1 MFFLHDAVPEAVGGE
16 AAFGLAAVF
25 FLVLTQFVPGLP
37 ALSQRLHEQGQR
49 GQQVA
54 EARQVEGAVVGLGV
68 VVQEPCE
75 SQGFQSSG
83 PFLHHVLDVTPT
95 EGIYSQFREV
105 EIYVTFVW
113 KPSRK
118 GLKEP

>member
-1 MFFLHDAVPEAVGGE
+1 MTQRYRLTGGLSRVFFLHDAVPEAVGGE

-49 GQQVA
+49 GEQVA

-75 SQGFQSSG
+75 SQA
-83 PFLHHVLDVTPT
+83 LVKHHVLYVRPT
-95 EGIYSQFREV
+95 DWIYSQFREV
-105 EIYVTFVW
+105 
-113 KPSRK
+113 
-118 GLKEP
+118 

>member
-68 VVQEPCE
+68 VVQEPCG
-75 SQGFQSSG
+75 SQAFSQADRFCIMFCTSRLLSGSTHSSEKQR
-83 PFLHHVLDVTPT
+83 FMSHLCATVV
-95 EGIYSQFREV
+95 
-105 EIYVTFVW
+105 
-113 KPSRK
+113 
-118 GLKEP
+118 